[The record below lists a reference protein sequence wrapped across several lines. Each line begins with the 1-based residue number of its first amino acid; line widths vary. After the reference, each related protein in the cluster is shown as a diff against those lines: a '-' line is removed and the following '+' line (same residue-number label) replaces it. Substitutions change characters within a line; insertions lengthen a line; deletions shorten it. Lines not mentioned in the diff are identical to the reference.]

1 MKKELTGVAA
11 RVYPVVAPIVEE
23 QGCFVWDVEY
33 VREGADN
40 ILRITI
46 DTDAEGGIGIDE
58 CERVHR
64 AVDPALDEADPI
76 ENSCYLQISSPGVE
90 RSLTRPWHIKACA
103 GEKVEARLF
112 APVDGRKKLTGTLC
126 GFADE
131 EAEEGIVIDIG
142 SGTVTLPFEAV
153 SKLTTVFDFDA

>member
-1 MKKELTGVAA
+1 MKRELSGVAA
-11 RVYPVVAPIVEE
+11 RVFPIVAPVVEE

-46 DTDAEGGIGIDE
+46 DTDADEGIGIDE

-64 AVDPALDEADPI
+64 AVDPVLDEADPI
-76 ENSCYLQISSPGVE
+76 ENSYYLQISSPGIE
-90 RSLTRPWHIKACA
+90 RSLSRPWHIAACT

-112 APVDGRKKLTGTLC
+112 APVGGKKKLVGTLL
-126 GFADE
+126 GFADPD
-131 EAEEGIVIDIG
+131 AEEGIMIDLG
-142 SGTVTLPFEAV
+142 SETVTLPLESV
-153 SKLTTVFDFDA
+153 SKMTTVYDFDA

>member
-1 MKKELTGVAA
+1 MKKELSGVAA
-11 RVYPVVAPIVEE
+11 RVYPIVAPVVEE

-46 DTDAEGGIGIDE
+46 DTDADGGVGIDE

-64 AVDPALDEADPI
+64 AVDPVLDEADPI
-76 ENSCYLQISSPGVE
+76 ENSYYLQISSPGIE
-90 RSLTRPWHIKACA
+90 RAITRPWHISACA

-112 APVDGRKKLTGTLC
+112 APIDGKKKLVGILR
-126 GFADE
+126 GFADPD
-131 EAEEGIVIDIG
+131 AEEGIMIDTG
-142 SGTVTLPFEAV
+142 NGTVTLPYESI
-153 SKLTTVFDFDA
+153 SKMQTCFDFDA